1 MNKER
6 FKFLINNLFIK
17 ALFPINILLSLVF
30 RHIKKKKKYLTYF
43 LSNTSSLQNCENS

>member
-30 RHIKKKKKYLTYF
+30 RHIKKKKYLTYF